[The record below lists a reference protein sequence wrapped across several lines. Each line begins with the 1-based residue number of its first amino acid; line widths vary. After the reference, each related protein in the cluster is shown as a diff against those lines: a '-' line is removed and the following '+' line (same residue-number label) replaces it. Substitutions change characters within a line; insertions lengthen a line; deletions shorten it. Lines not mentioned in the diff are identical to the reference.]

1 MRRGFLVKR
10 IMDVIISFV
19 SIIVLAPVF
28 IVIALLIKLESGG
41 PVLFIQKRTGL
52 NGTIFDILKFKTMV
66 RKDGGFDTG
75 DDTAEEELM
84 TTRVGG
90 VLRDWSLDEL
100 PQLINI
106 LKGDM
111 SLVGPRPL
119 LPEYLELYTPE
130 QARRHE
136 VKPGLT
142 GWAQV
147 NGRNAITWEKK
158 FELDV
163 WYVDNWSMLLD
174 LKIFWMTII
183 KVFVREG
190 VWASED
196 VTMEKFRG
204 SKKEN
209 GADDQ

>member
-1 MRRGFLVKR
+1 MKGIVMRIGFVFKR
-10 IMDVIISFV
+10 FIDIVISTV
-19 SIIVLAPVF
+19 SIIILAPIF
-28 IVIALLIKLESGG
+28 IIIAVLIKLDSGG
-41 PVLFIQKRTGL
+41 PVLFIQERTGL
-52 NGTIFDILKFKTMV
+52 KGTSFKILKFKTRA
-66 RKDGGFDTG
+66 RKDGDIDNGVDT
-75 DDTAEEELM
+75 DEDQLRM
-84 TTRVGG
+84 TRLGA

-130 QARRHE
+130 QRRRHD

-158 FELDV
+158 FELDI
-163 WYVDNWSMLLD
+163 WYIDNWSMWLD
-174 LKIFWMTII
+174 F
-183 KVFVREG
+183 KVFLLTVKKVFIREG
-190 VWASED
+190 ISASAE
-196 VTMEKFRG
+196 VTMEKFKG
-204 SKKEN
+204 YNK
-209 GADDQ
+209 DC